1 MKTDLANKVCLVTGG
16 TQGIGLAMV
25 QALAEQGAVVYACG
39 RTPDNLHKAQ
49 ALIRPFPYASRVH
62 LSQCDITDRPALE
75 SWIMTAYEER
85 GRVDIL
91 INNAAYTRW
100 QHLTHMT
107 VEEVDLT
114 LQTGFMAMVVSIKT
128 VLPFMQQAGG
138 GWIINIGSIT
148 GNIFVGGASAA
159 YAAAK
164 AAIDGFTQTLTIEL
178 QDTPIQVMLVRLGAV
193 GGTDFFKKHVGLERM
208 PRLNDFLPVLTPP
221 QVAQGVIWAIH
232 KKQTILTL
240 PRIHKLMYPVFVL
253 FPRLSRW
260 LARLGGTA
268 QRNYAQTL
276 W

>member
-16 TQGIGLAMV
+16 TQGIGLALV

-49 ALIRPFPYASRVH
+49 NLIRPLPYAHHVH

-75 SWIMTAYEER
+75 SWIMTAYKER
-85 GRVDIL
+85 GRIDIL

-100 QHLTHMT
+100 QHLTDMT
-107 VEEVDLT
+107 VEEVEMT
-114 LQTGFMAMVVSIKT
+114 LQTGFMAMVVGIKT
-128 VLPFMQQAGG
+128 VLPMMQQAGG

-164 AAIDGFTQTLTIEL
+164 AAMDGFSQTLAIEL
-178 QDTPIQVMLVRLGAV
+178 RDTPIQVMLVRLGAV

-208 PRLNDFLPVLTPP
+208 PRLNDFIPMLTPP
-221 QVAQGVIWAIH
+221 QVAQSVIRAIH
-232 KKQTILTL
+232 KKQTLVTL
-240 PRIHKLMYPVFVL
+240 PGIHKLMHLIFVL
-253 FPRLSRW
+253 FPGLSRW

-268 QRNYAQTL
+268 RRNYAQTQ

>member
-16 TQGIGLAMV
+16 TQGIGLALV

-39 RTPDNLHKAQ
+39 RSLDNLRKAQ
-49 ALIRPFPYASRVH
+49 DLIRSLPYAHHVH
-62 LSQCDITDRPALE
+62 MNQCDITDRPALE
-75 SWIMTAYEER
+75 TWIMNAYQAG

-100 QHLTHMT
+100 QHLADMT
-107 VEEVDLT
+107 IEETELT
-114 LQTGFMAMVVSIKT
+114 LQTGFMAMVVGIKT
-128 VLPFMQQAGG
+128 VLPLMQKANG

-164 AAIDGFTQTLTIEL
+164 AAMDGFSQTLAIEL
-178 QDTPIQVMLVRLGAV
+178 RGTPIHVMLVRLGAV
-193 GGTDFFKKHVGLERM
+193 GGTDFFKKHVDLERM
-208 PRLNDFLPVLTPP
+208 PRLSDFIPMLTPP
-221 QVAQGVIWAIH
+221 QVAQSVIRAIH
-232 KKQTILTL
+232 KKQTLVTL
-240 PRIHKLMYPVFVL
+240 PGIHKLMHLIFVL
-253 FPRLSRW
+253 FPGLSRW

-268 QRNYAQTL
+268 QRNYAQTQ